1 MRVTRARNLARDERG
16 ASAVIVGICL
26 VMLFAFATY
35 AIDAGA
41 LWEDR
46 RNVINA
52 SDAAALAAAQEYA
65 TGGNGCAGIDD
76 TYAGAND
83 AEGVIELCEPSNITS
98 LGGFV
103 TVTATAPVDYT
114 FAGIIGVLD
123 RTVSSTTS
131 ASYEVAQSVIG
142 LRPFGLC
149 ENIALQLSL
158 SDEAHKVYFDPET
171 QLLDPDDSTLI
182 CPDNPDGNWGLI
194 DLDDSTPLGTPDLKE
209 WITSGYEGSVEPGPI
224 GGDTG
229 FRSAL
234 SSALADIVTTIDTE
248 DEWKVFCLPI
258 FGGSDEDD
266 DGTDG
271 QGANATFNVIGFA
284 AVTLWSFEWQGS
296 QDAYLELRMQDG
308 ALCAAGEAGN
318 FPAVDFGARTVRICD
333 VDFADRRSEC

>member
-1 MRVTRARNLARDERG
+1 MRVTRARNLVRDERG
-16 ASAVIVGICL
+16 ASAVIVGICI

-65 TGGNGCAGIDD
+65 TGGNGCAGVDD

-83 AEGVIELCEPSNITS
+83 IEVEEVVCEPSNITS

-149 ENIALQLSL
+149 ENIALQLQFAEGPL
-158 SDEAHKVYFDPET
+158 RVYFDPET
-171 QLLDPDDSTLI
+171 QLLEGNPSLV

-194 DLDDSTPLGTPDLKE
+194 DLDDSVPLGTPDLKE
-209 WITSGYEGSVEPGPI
+209 WITGGYDGSVEPGLI

-234 SSALADIVTTIDTE
+234 SSAIPEIVSTTGNE
-248 DEWKVFCLPI
+248 KPFCLPI
-258 FGGSDEDD
+258 FGGSDEDEDD

-271 QGANATFNVIGFA
+271 HGANATFNVIGFA

-296 QDAYLELRMQDG
+296 QDAYLELQLEDG
-308 ALCAAGEAGN
+308 ALCAAGEAGD